1 MQWFVQELVQKLYHL
16 KLHSIT
22 ESSQDDADPLSSPSR
37 ASPHRGS
44 PHRGSPSKASP
55 SKASPSKAS
64 PRKGNR
70 SSSREE
76 LKSKP
81 RKASPRKASGGGGE
95 DAKKSKNSAEEVDGV
110 HSNLSPLIAVLHS
123 KHAFYFVYP
132 YLRFSLFDSALH
144 SPAMLED
151 SVAKPLFVL
160 YQLLQLLNHCHSK
173 GATLGDLGLRNIFVD
188 ARLWVQIRLPSG
200 VFTSPLSGP
209 AQGTAG
215 VKSSG
220 STGQS
225 SEAVGQRST
234 GSSTEPSE
242 REGRDISMEKRVT

>member
-44 PHRGSPSKASP
+44 P

-81 RKASPRKASGGGGE
+81 RKASPRKASGGE

-110 HSNLSPLIAVLHS
+110 HANLSPLIAVLHS

-220 STGQS
+220 SMGQS
-225 SEAVGQRST
+225 SEAIGQRST